1 MRKILLMKIAIVT
14 DSTADIPEEIL
25 KRNNIHVV
33 PNRVIIDGKDYA
45 DGIDI
50 TRQEFYERLPLM
62 ESPPTTATASSGTYH
77 NLYAKLFDQGTQHII
92 SIHVSKNF
100 SGVFNA
106 ASTGAQSF
114 SDCMHVIDSEQVTLG
129 LGYQVIAGAEA
140 AMRGSS
146 LETVLER
153 INYVRRRVR
162 VIAMLDTLEYLHKS
176 GRVSWARARIGN
188 LLRVK
193 PFIDV
198 IGGHAKRIGDVRTR
212 RRGIKR
218 LLRLLND
225 LGDLEQLA
233 VLHTNAEADA
243 YHFLQEYQG
252 KLDTESMVIYVTT
265 AIGTHVGPNGV
276 GFVAVQK

>member
-1 MRKILLMKIAIVT
+1 
-14 DSTADIPEEIL
+14 
-25 KRNNIHVV
+25 
-33 PNRVIIDGKDYA
+33 
-45 DGIDI
+45 
-50 TRQEFYERLPLM
+50 
-62 ESPPTTATASSGTYH
+62 
-77 NLYAKLFDQGTQHII
+77 
-92 SIHVSKNF
+92 
-100 SGVFNA
+100 
-106 ASTGAQSF
+106 
-114 SDCMHVIDSEQVTLG
+114 MHVIDSEQVTLG
-129 LGYQVIAGAEA
+129 LGYQVIAAAEA

-146 LETVLER
+146 LEAVLER
-153 INYVRRRVR
+153 INNVRRRVR

-212 RRGIKR
+212 RRGINR

-233 VLHTNAEADA
+233 ILHTNAEADA

-265 AIGTHVGPNGV
+265 AIGTHVGPNGL

>member
-1 MRKILLMKIAIVT
+1 MKIAIVT
-14 DSTADIPEEIL
+14 DSTADIPVEIV
-25 KRNNIHVV
+25 KRNNVHVV

-62 ESPPTTATASSGTYH
+62 ESPPTTSTASSGTYQK
-77 NLYAKLFDQGTQHII
+77 LFIKLFDEGIQHII
-92 SIHVSKNF
+92 SIHVSKYF

-114 SDCMHVIDSEQVTLG
+114 SDRMHVIDSEQVTLG
-129 LGYQVIAGAEA
+129 LGYQVIAAAEA
-140 AMRGSS
+140 AMRGAS
-146 LETVLER
+146 LEAVLEL
-153 INYVRRRVR
+153 INNVRHRVH

-176 GRVSWARARIGN
+176 GRISWARARIGSM
-188 LLRVK
+188 LRVK

-212 RRGIKR
+212 RRGIER
-218 LLRLLND
+218 LMRILNN
-225 LGDLEQLA
+225 LGELEQLA

-252 KLDTESMVIYVTT
+252 KLDTEAMVIYVTT

-276 GFVAVQK
+276 GFVALQK

>member
-1 MRKILLMKIAIVT
+1 MKIAIVT
-14 DSTADIPEEIL
+14 DSTADIPVEII

-62 ESPPTTATASSGTYH
+62 ESPPTTATASSGTYQ
-77 NLYAKLFDQGTQHII
+77 NLFAELFDQGIQHII
-92 SIHVSKNF
+92 SIHVSKKF

-114 SDCMHVIDSEQVTLG
+114 NDRMHVIDSEQVTLG
-129 LGYQVIAGAEA
+129 LGYQVIAAAEA

-146 LETVLER
+146 LEAVLER
-153 INYVRRRVR
+153 INNVRRRVR

-243 YHFLQEYQG
+243 HHFSQEYQG
-252 KLDTESMVIYVTT
+252 KLDTEAMVIYVTT
-265 AIGTHVGPNGV
+265 AIGTHVGPNGL

>member
-1 MRKILLMKIAIVT
+1 MKIAIVT
-14 DSTADIPEEIL
+14 DSTADIPVEIV

-62 ESPPTTATASSGTYH
+62 ESPPTTATASAGTYKI
-77 NLYAKLFDQGTQHII
+77 LFGKLFDQGIQHIL
-92 SIHVSKNF
+92 SIHVSKYF
-100 SGVFNA
+100 SGIFNA

-114 SDCMHVIDSEQVTLG
+114 SDRIHVIDSEQVTLG
-129 LGYQVIAGAEA
+129 LGYQVIAAAEA

-146 LETVLER
+146 LEVVLER
-153 INYVRRRVR
+153 VKNVRGRVR

-198 IGGHAKRIGDVRTR
+198 LDGHAKRIGDVRTR

-218 LLRLLND
+218 LLSLVND

-252 KLDTESMVIYVTT
+252 KLNTESMVIYVTT
-265 AIGTHVGPNGV
+265 AIGTHVGPNGL

>member
-1 MRKILLMKIAIVT
+1 MKIAIVT
-14 DSTADIPEEIL
+14 DSTADIPIEIV

-62 ESPPTTATASSGTYH
+62 ESPPTTATASSGTYQ
-77 NLYAKLFDQGTQHII
+77 NLFAKLFDQEIQHII

-114 SDCMHVIDSEQVTLG
+114 IDCMHVIDSEQLTLG
-129 LGYQVIAGAEA
+129 LGYQVIAAAEA

-146 LETVLER
+146 LEAVLER

-265 AIGTHVGPNGV
+265 AIGTHVGPNGL

>member
-1 MRKILLMKIAIVT
+1 MKIAIVT
-14 DSTADIPEEIL
+14 DSTADIPVEIV

-62 ESPPTTATASSGTYH
+62 ESPPTTATASSGTYQ
-77 NLYAKLFDQGTQHII
+77 NLFAKLFDQGTQHII
-92 SIHVSKNF
+92 SIHVSKYF

-114 SDCMHVIDSEQVTLG
+114 KHRMHVIDSEQVTLG
-129 LGYQVIAGAEA
+129 LGYQVIAAAEA

-146 LETVLER
+146 LEAVLER
-153 INYVRRRVR
+153 INNVRRRVR

-218 LLRLLND
+218 LLHLLND

-243 YHFLQEYQG
+243 NHFLQEYQG
-252 KLDTESMVIYVTT
+252 KLDTEAMVIYVTT
-265 AIGTHVGPNGV
+265 AIGTHVGPNGL

>member
-1 MRKILLMKIAIVT
+1 MKIAIVT
-14 DSTADIPEEIL
+14 DSTADIPEEIV

-62 ESPPTTATASSGTYH
+62 ESPPTTATASSGTYQI
-77 NLYAKLFDQGTQHII
+77 LFAKLFDQGIQHII

-114 SDCMHVIDSEQVTLG
+114 IDCMHVIDSEQVTLG
-129 LGYQVIAGAEA
+129 LGYQVIAAAEA

-146 LETVLER
+146 LEAILER
-153 INYVRRRVR
+153 INIVRRRVR

-243 YHFLQEYQG
+243 YHFLQEYPG

-265 AIGTHVGPNGV
+265 AIGTHVGPNGL

>member
-1 MRKILLMKIAIVT
+1 MKIAIVT
-14 DSTADIPEEIL
+14 DSTADIPVEIV

-62 ESPPTTATASSGTYH
+62 ESPPTTATASSGTYQK
-77 NLYAKLFDQGTQHII
+77 LFAKLFDQGIQHII
-92 SIHVSKNF
+92 SIHVSKYF

-114 SDCMHVIDSEQVTLG
+114 SDRMNVIDSEQVTLG
-129 LGYQVIAGAEA
+129 LGYQVIAAAEA
-140 AMRGSS
+140 AIRGSS
-146 LETVLER
+146 LEAVLER
-153 INYVRRRVR
+153 INNVRRSVR

-212 RRGIKR
+212 RRGIER
-218 LLRLLND
+218 LMLLLND
-225 LGDLEQLA
+225 LGELEQLA

-243 YHFLQEYQG
+243 NHFLQEYKG
-252 KLDTESMVIYVTT
+252 KIATESMVIYVTT
-265 AIGTHVGPNGV
+265 AIGTHVGPNGL

>member
-1 MRKILLMKIAIVT
+1 MKIAIVT
-14 DSTADIPEEIL
+14 DSTADIPVEIV

-62 ESPPTTATASSGTYH
+62 ESPPTTATASSGTYQ
-77 NLYAKLFDQGTQHII
+77 NLFAKLFDQGTQHII
-92 SIHVSKNF
+92 SIHVSKYF

-114 SDCMHVIDSEQVTLG
+114 NDRMHVIDSEQVTLG
-129 LGYQVIAGAEA
+129 LGYQVIAAAEA

-146 LETVLER
+146 LEAVLER
-153 INYVRRRVR
+153 INNVRRRVR

-176 GRVSWARARIGN
+176 GRVSWARASIGN

-233 VLHTNAEADA
+233 VLHTNAESDA

-252 KLDTESMVIYVTT
+252 KLDTEAMVIYVTT
-265 AIGTHVGPNGV
+265 AIGTHVGPNGL

>member
-1 MRKILLMKIAIVT
+1 MKIAIVT
-14 DSTADIPEEIL
+14 DSTADIPVEIV

-62 ESPPTTATASSGTYH
+62 ESPPTTATASSGTYQI
-77 NLYAKLFDQGTQHII
+77 LFAKLFDQGIQHII
-92 SIHVSKNF
+92 SIHVSKYF

-114 SDCMHVIDSEQVTLG
+114 SDRIHVIDSQQVTLG
-129 LGYQVIAGAEA
+129 LGYQVIAAAEA

-146 LETVLER
+146 LEAVLEC
-153 INYVRRRVR
+153 INNVRRRVR

-212 RRGIKR
+212 RRGIER

-225 LGDLEQLA
+225 LGELEQLS

-243 YHFLQEYQG
+243 YHFLQEYEG
-252 KLDTESMVIYVTT
+252 KLVTESMVIFVTT
-265 AIGTHVGPNGV
+265 AIGTHVGPNGL